1 MRGLWYVLILV
12 LGTGLMAACD
22 RDEESGGLATAP
34 SLASAASQCSNLNQA
49 VSAAFT
55 NNTTRQNVQ
64 AIAQNMV
71 QAFGANPSQKGKATW
86 YGFQVLE
93 AIDTAGRFQGTL
105 LANSNLAVG
114 TFPCMSLGTATLPT
128 SLVRHLGD
136 SGAFSVRGRPTAD
149 FDEVLSHDGVWII
162 EPPEDSSWQA
172 TAALQ
177 ARANI
182 IGDTANLFLALGTPG
197 SSSGFVGTG
206 DTLVVGT
213 FDWAT
218 IPTATFEH
226 PYVVVGNCTE
236 GGGFL
241 QHYAFNNSNAA
252 IFGVLQPTQC
262 PTSGAMLEPAPR
274 SLVER
279 LLRAFS
285 PAPAYATALLGKT
298 GGGSKPALSP
308 FGITK
313 PGKVNLSKFTTS
325 PSKSGNVKN
334 QLFTP
339 TPVINPKSAG
349 GVSFKQA
356 SVLSYL
362 VPIANL
368 GSPGNICFNWDYN
381 DDEGVTAFSLA
392 FYTKA
397 GGLQLRAK
405 TVGTITTD
413 ESTGQPVPEIPAGA
427 DAVSAS
433 FNVKNSEI
441 PVNVC
446 PVFDGTKY
454 YTNIL
459 DPSVQPITF
468 NPNNAATFPPNYDT
482 P

>member
-1 MRGLWYVLILV
+1 M
-12 LGTGLMAACD
+12 
-22 RDEESGGLATAP
+22 
-34 SLASAASQCSNLNQA
+34 
-49 VSAAFT
+49 
-55 NNTTRQNVQ
+55 
-64 AIAQNMV
+64 
-71 QAFGANPSQKGKATW
+71 
-86 YGFQVLE
+86 
-93 AIDTAGRFQGTL
+93 
-105 LANSNLAVG
+105 
-114 TFPCMSLGTATLPT
+114 
-128 SLVRHLGD
+128 
-136 SGAFSVRGRPTAD
+136 
-149 FDEVLSHDGVWII
+149 
-162 EPPEDSSWQA
+162 
-172 TAALQ
+172 Q

-325 PSKSGNVKN
+325 P
-334 QLFTP
+334 T
-339 TPVINPKSAG
+339 KSAMSRKPVVHSDAG
-349 GVSFKQA
+349 HQSEERWRAVVQQA